1 MKFGLEENIIEN
13 LIKTFEAN
21 PKVYKAI
28 VFGSRAKGSYRPNS
42 DIDIAIKGYDIT
54 LDDILKMSVA
64 FDDKKIIQKIDLIDY
79 TSIKEPALKE
89 HIDRVGIEFYSRWK
103 ELKLEDIL
111 QLGNGKERP
120 KIEGD
125 IPVFGGNGILGYC
138 DQSNYK
144 DETLIIGRV
153 GAYCGSV
160 FYQNKPIWVSDNA
173 LSAKPKKDFHAKFL
187 FYFLKNLGL
196 NNFAQGSSHPLV
208 TQTLLNSI
216 EVSILDNYNEQK
228 IIASLLSGIDDKI
241 DLLYRQNKTLE
252 QLAETLFR
260 KWFVEESEESWEE
273 ITLLDVSDHL
283 KENIQP
289 SKNLSKLYKHYS
301 LPAFDEGREPV
312 IEIGKEILSNKYK
325 VVSNSILVSK
335 LNPRTPRIWM
345 LYENINEY
353 ECICSTEFQV
363 VKPKDIK
370 WFGFIYCFLKSNHV
384 TQELAGASGGTS
396 GSHQRVKPEDI
407 FNLTLL
413 KPNEELVEEFD
424 RITKDY
430 WIKITRNLNQIRS
443 LTQLR
448 DTLLPKLMSG
458 EVRVKMN

>member
-216 EVSILDNYNEQK
+216 EVSILDNYNEQ
-228 IIASLLSGIDDKI
+228 
-241 DLLYRQNKTLE
+241 
-252 QLAETLFR
+252 
-260 KWFVEESEESWEE
+260 
-273 ITLLDVSDHL
+273 
-283 KENIQP
+283 
-289 SKNLSKLYKHYS
+289 
-301 LPAFDEGREPV
+301 
-312 IEIGKEILSNKYK
+312 
-325 VVSNSILVSK
+325 
-335 LNPRTPRIWM
+335 
-345 LYENINEY
+345 
-353 ECICSTEFQV
+353 
-363 VKPKDIK
+363 
-370 WFGFIYCFLKSNHV
+370 
-384 TQELAGASGGTS
+384 
-396 GSHQRVKPEDI
+396 
-407 FNLTLL
+407 
-413 KPNEELVEEFD
+413 
-424 RITKDY
+424 
-430 WIKITRNLNQIRS
+430 
-443 LTQLR
+443 
-448 DTLLPKLMSG
+448 
-458 EVRVKMN
+458 